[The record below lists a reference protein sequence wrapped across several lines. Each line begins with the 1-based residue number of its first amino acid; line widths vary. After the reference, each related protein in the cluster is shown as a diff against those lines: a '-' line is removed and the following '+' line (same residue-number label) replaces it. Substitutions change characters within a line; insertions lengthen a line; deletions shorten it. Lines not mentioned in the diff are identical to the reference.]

1 MHQAFNQQYEYRPHM
16 SPPTY
21 PSQSSRRLSSI
32 NQLDLDDEP
41 DPLFGQPM
49 KGSSQPVEG
58 ESPID
63 EVAPVKRKAWV
74 DVSENS
80 KDGNAKKAAG
90 FQTEV
95 QPIGRDKVKKKGSS
109 SASRSSSSDAADS
122 SLVDA
127 LLGKFTT
134 VATPLFSSRKESFSE
149 YLRKRKR
156 ELEMEDLRRPEQAKL
171 KRLKLAQHENFE
183 QQMLAQK
190 GKELEMQEKNY

>member
-1 MHQAFNQQYEYRPHM
+1 M

-21 PSQSSRRLSSI
+21 PSQSSHRLSSI
-32 NQLDLDDEP
+32 NQLDLDNEL
-41 DPLFGQPM
+41 DPLFGQPVE
-49 KGSSQPVEG
+49 GSSQPVEG

-63 EVAPVKRKAWV
+63 EVAPSKGSIAWV

-80 KDGNAKKAAG
+80 KDENAKKAAG

-109 SASRSSSSDAADS
+109 SASRSSSSVAADS

-134 VATPLFSSRKESFSE
+134 VATPSFLSRKESFSE
-149 YLRKRKR
+149 CLRKMKR
-156 ELEMEDLRRPEQAKL
+156 ELEMEDLRLPEQAKL
-171 KRLKLAQHENFE
+171 ERL
-183 QQMLAQK
+183 
-190 GKELEMQEKNY
+190 